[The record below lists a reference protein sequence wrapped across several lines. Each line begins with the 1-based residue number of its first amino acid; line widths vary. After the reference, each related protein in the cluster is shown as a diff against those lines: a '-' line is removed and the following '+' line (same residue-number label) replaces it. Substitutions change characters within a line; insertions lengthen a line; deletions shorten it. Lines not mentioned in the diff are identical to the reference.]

1 MKTPNF
7 KAPSLRR
14 LNLRDLNLRDR
25 VPRPQDW
32 RLRRPTFRIPSI
44 DELRTRASEVSP
56 ETLLSL
62 GIVAAAMLFV
72 FLQLQ
77 PSLLFANT
85 TPAGGDM
92 GAHVWGP
99 DYMRHH
105 LLPNLRLT
113 GWAPDWYAGFPAY
126 HFYFPLP
133 AFMIVVLDFLLP
145 YGVAFKLITV
155 LGLVTLPLCAY
166 AFGRLAGM
174 RFPGPVMLSLATLP
188 FLFDRGFTIYGGNI
202 PSTLAGEFAFSI
214 SLSFAL
220 LFLGVVA
227 RGLDTGRNRALGAV
241 LLALTGLSHLL
252 PTIFAVVGALVLLLL
267 RPGRARLKFL
277 LGLIGVGALLAAF
290 WSFPF
295 GMRLQY
301 ANNMGWEKI
310 TQYSENLFPQN
321 KTWLWLVLAPAGALC
336 AVALRRRVGLFLLG
350 MAAISGT
357 LFVVAPASRLWN
369 ARVLPFWFLS
379 LYLLAGV
386 AVAEMGPAVGR
397 LLATDPDRPPPFAR
411 WVTPIAAS
419 LAVWMFV
426 GLPLGVLPNWI
437 PKPATT
443 DTSYVDDWAKWNY
456 SGYERKPAYQEY
468 KSVIDMMAD
477 VGRSHGCGRTHW
489 EYESQQDRFGTPMAL
504 MLLPFWTDGC
514 IGSME
519 GLYFES
525 SATVPYHFM
534 NAAELSKAPSNP
546 QRDLPYN
553 SLDVARGIEHLK
565 MMGTRYYLAF
575 SPEATAQADVHPDLT
590 LVGVTG
596 AWKAYEV
603 RGSEIVSPLGF
614 QPAVITGGGK
624 GEREWMAVMT
634 DWYQGFTGGDDVFL
648 AASGPREWERVE
660 VNDVVP
666 DDPTVKT
673 VGARVE
679 VEPAARLP
687 LDPIQVSGIRTSDNR
702 ITFDVDRI
710 GVPVLVKASYFPNWK
725 VAGASG
731 PYRVSPNLMVV
742 IPDAQHVSL
751 YYGRTPVDYMGYLL
765 SIIGIGLAVA
775 WWRRG
780 PVDVDDPVP
789 DDDVDGSR
797 RGVRRRTGAR
807 RSDAAWVGATRRH
820 PGQTGARPG
829 IRPGWLRLRSPPG
842 PSRVA
847 PPAGPARVRPDTR
860 GDRRRPR
867 RPPVG
872 PEPRRPRARSFPAG
886 AGGRRGLHRLRPTSV
901 GRGRGRGARRR
912 RRGGGPLRHRVPD
925 VARRGPHRQHR
936 PPAPG

>member
-1 MKTPNF
+1 MAVQRRPPLRAALDRVRTPNF
-7 KAPSLRR
+7 KVPSLK
-14 LNLRDLNLRDR
+14 DLNLRDR

-32 RLRRPTFRIPSI
+32 RLRRPTFRVPSM

-62 GIVAAAMLFV
+62 GIVAAGMLFV

-99 DYMRHH
+99 DYMRDH
-105 LLPNLRLT
+105 LLPNLRIT
-113 GWAPDWYAGFPAY
+113 GWAPDWYSGFPAY

-133 AFMIVVLDFLLP
+133 AFMIVVLDVLLP

-155 LGLVTLPLCAY
+155 LGMVTLPLSAY

-252 PTIFAVVGALVLLLL
+252 PTLFAVVGAIVLLGL

-295 GMRLQY
+295 GMRLEY

-310 TQYSENLFPQN
+310 TQYSANLFPQN

-336 AVALRRRVGLFLLG
+336 AVALRRRVGLFLVG
-350 MAAISGT
+350 MAAISGA
-357 LFVVAPASRLWN
+357 LFVLAPAGRLWN

-411 WVTPIAAS
+411 WVTPIAAA

-426 GLPLGVLPNWI
+426 GLPLGVVPSWI

-443 DTSYVDDWAKWNY
+443 DSSYIDDWAKWNY
-456 SGYERKPAYQEY
+456 SGYERKTAYPEY

-477 VGRSHGCGRTHW
+477 VGRTQGCGRTHW
-489 EYESQQDRFGTPMAL
+489 EYESGQDRFGTPMAL

-525 SATVPYHFM
+525 SASVPYHFM

-546 QRDLPYN
+546 QRDLPYTG
-553 SLDVARGIEHLK
+553 LDVARGIEHLK

-575 SPEATAQADVHPDLT
+575 SPEATAQADAHPDLT

-603 RGSEIVSPLGF
+603 RGAEIVSPLGF
-614 QPAVITGGGK
+614 RPAVITGGGK

-634 DWYQGFTGGDDVFL
+634 DWYQAFTGDEVFL
-648 AASGPREWERVE
+648 AASGPKEWERVE
-660 VNDVVP
+660 INEVA
-666 DDPTVKT
+666 TEEKT
-673 VGARVE
+673 IGANVE
-679 VEPAARLP
+679 IEPAARLP
-687 LDPIQVSGIRTSDNR
+687 LDPVQVSGIRTSDNR
-702 ITFDVDRI
+702 ITFDVDRT

-725 VAGASG
+725 VSGASG

-742 IPDAQHVSL
+742 IPDSEHVSL
-751 YYGRTPVDYMGYLL
+751 YYGRTPVDYLGYLL

-780 PVDVDDPVP
+780 PVDIDDPIVDD
-789 DDDVDGSR
+789 DDDTHDDF
-797 RGVRRRTGAR
+797 A
-807 RSDAAWVGATRRH
+807 D
-820 PGQTGARPG
+820 
-829 IRPGWLRLRSPPG
+829 
-842 PSRVA
+842 
-847 PPAGPARVRPDTR
+847 
-860 GDRRRPR
+860 
-867 RPPVG
+867 
-872 PEPRRPRARSFPAG
+872 
-886 AGGRRGLHRLRPTSV
+886 
-901 GRGRGRGARRR
+901 
-912 RRGGGPLRHRVPD
+912 RVPD
-925 VARRGPHRQHR
+925 GAFDDAALSGPTT
-936 PPAPG
+936 PGSGPPGGGAPVKPAPVRVADRGG